1 MTTHPRPLTRG
12 ALVLLALAASL
23 HAQTP
28 TLEER
33 LARLEAALARLESR
47 LGDTVSAD
55 ELAPTLKEYGDL
67 TRQIGWD
74 GKSPFTLAK
83 AAGKVQKLSIGGYLQ
98 IQGETGDAPD
108 SRFNGINDRF
118 LLRRARLTIKGSF
131 AEDFDF
137 TVQSDF
143 GNNSLGNVTGARAQ
157 LADLFVAWK
166 KFPYAHVQVGQFKTP
181 FGYEQLLADTKVI
194 TIERSLPNDQLTYSR
209 QIGLSVSGANR
220 HKNLTYSAGLFNGNG
235 VNNGNNDNDRFL
247 FAGRV
252 GIVPW
257 SNGASRLA
265 LGLNGVTTRDRG
277 TFIGDRDGYGLDAQ
291 FSHRGLELAAEY
303 LHQRRDPFVGATTNA
318 AGWSTQASYLFPGK
332 TWQGVVRYEQLDTN
346 QSTANTTSE
355 NWLFGLNYLI
365 KGDDLRLS
373 LNYMVGDPAGPLS
386 SQDRLLGRLQ
396 IVF

>member
-1 MTTHPRPLTRG
+1 MTNHPRSLTRG
-12 ALVLLALAASL
+12 AFVLLALVASL

-83 AAGKVQKLSIGGYLQ
+83 AGGKVQKLSIGGYLQ

-108 SRFNGINDRF
+108 SRFNGLNDRF

-131 AEDFDF
+131 VEDFDF
-137 TVQSDF
+137 TLQSDF

-166 KFPYAHVQVGQFKTP
+166 KYPLATVQVGQFKTP
-181 FGYEQLLADTKVI
+181 FGYEQLLSDTKVT

-220 HKNLTYSAGLFNGNG
+220 AKNLTYSAGLFNGNG

-247 FAGRV
+247 YAGRV

-257 SNGASRLA
+257 SNATSRVA
-265 LGLNGVTTRDRG
+265 LGLNAVTTRDRG
-277 TFIGDRDGYGLDAQ
+277 TFTGDRDGYGFDAQ
-291 FSHRGLELAAEY
+291 FTHRGLELAAEY
-303 LHQRRDPFVGATTNA
+303 LHQRRDPLVGATINA
-318 AGWSTQASYLFPGK
+318 EGWSTQASYLFPGK

-355 NWLFGLNYLI
+355 NWVFGLNYLI